1 MASTRFN
8 SDSARVNKQLQES
21 SGLIR
26 YQLNA
31 PGPGVDTPFFEDPH
45 IRVQKW
51 AANLGN
57 NTTDLESDLRG
68 INRKLGR
75 GNVEYSSK
83 TPASYTQSYGTQA
96 AFVDETRAS
105 LPAWTLRDL
114 ENPRWN
120 ANTSFHDVQSKTEIP
135 FPTKESTRIQQK
147 SK

>member
-21 SGLIR
+21 TGLFR

-68 INRKLGR
+68 INRKLSR
-75 GNVEYSSK
+75 DNVEYASK
-83 TPASYTQSYGTQA
+83 TPSSYTPSYGTQA
-96 AFVDETRAS
+96 TFIDETRAS

-114 ENPRWN
+114 ENPRW
-120 ANTSFHDVQSKTEIP
+120 ATSFHDVQSKTEIP
-135 FPTKESTRIQQK
+135 FETKESTRIQQK

>member
-8 SDSARVNKQLQES
+8 SDSARINKQLQES
-21 SGLIR
+21 TGLYR
-26 YQLNA
+26 YQLDA
-31 PGPGVDTPFFEDPH
+31 PGPGVDTPYFEDPH

-51 AANLGN
+51 AANLGS

-68 INRKLGR
+68 INRKLSR
-75 GNVEYSSK
+75 DNVSK
-83 TPASYTQSYGTQA
+83 TLSSFAQSYGTQA

-114 ENPRWN
+114 ENPRWT
-120 ANTSFHDVQSKTEIP
+120 TSFHDVQSKTEIP
-135 FPTKESTRIQQK
+135 FQTKESTRIQQK

>member
-21 SGLIR
+21 TGLFR

-68 INRKLGR
+68 INRKLSR
-75 GNVEYSSK
+75 DNVEYASK
-83 TPASYTQSYGTQA
+83 TPASYTRSYGTEA

-114 ENPRWN
+114 EYPRWN
-120 ANTSFHDVQSKTEIP
+120 TNTSFHDVQSKTEVP
-135 FPTKESTRIQQK
+135 FQNQESTRIQQK